1 MTIHF
6 GTSTGPIAG
15 FAFTCGHDNGTT
27 EHRFGSYADASEF
40 LLSELNTH
48 GFTGGLA
55 VCGDV
60 DYCGTGRMHI
70 MAVETDPAPSF
81 SATGG
86 NAAHLLQLLGLP
98 SAADEDGCLFG
109 SMPAQ
114 DFLDRVLLAQAVNTD
129 ARVPALV
136 AAAPAFIHVGRGP
149 GYTEQRLAEL
159 RVIAEFAVSHGRTV
173 QWGG

>member
-6 GTSTGPIAG
+6 GASTGPIAG

-60 DYCGTGRMHI
+60 D
-70 MAVETDPAPSF
+70 
-81 SATGG
+81 
-86 NAAHLLQLLGLP
+86 
-98 SAADEDGCLFG
+98 
-109 SMPAQ
+109 
-114 DFLDRVLLAQAVNTD
+114 
-129 ARVPALV
+129 
-136 AAAPAFIHVGRGP
+136 
-149 GYTEQRLAEL
+149 
-159 RVIAEFAVSHGRTV
+159 
-173 QWGG
+173 